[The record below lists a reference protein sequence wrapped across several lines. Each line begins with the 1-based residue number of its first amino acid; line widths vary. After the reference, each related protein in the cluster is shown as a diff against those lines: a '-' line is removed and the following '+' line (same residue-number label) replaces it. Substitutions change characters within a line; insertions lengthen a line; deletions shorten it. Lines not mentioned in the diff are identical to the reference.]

1 MNSTR
6 VGGLLTIGLSALVLV
21 TPAHSAGFF
30 DELARAVFGRPPPQV
45 YPTAPQPLDVTVRPA
60 RRQHQ
65 RKVVASKPM
74 PPVVKLD
81 PATDRYWYLD
91 DPTLR
96 RGDIVVTRSDVLVF
110 EGRAS
115 QNHSASDFTALGKS
129 RLVSRS
135 TQQKVEAAAGGR
147 KFEHE
152 PSPRTIVERDPAN

>member
-6 VGGLLTIGLSALVLV
+6 IGGLLSIGLSTFVLV

-45 YPTAPQPLDVTVRPA
+45 YPTGPEPLDVTVRPT
-60 RRQHQ
+60 RRSHQ
-65 RKVVASKPM
+65 RKAVVSRPT

-81 PATDRYWYLD
+81 PATDHYWYLD

-135 TQQKVEAAAGGR
+135 TQQRVEAAAGGR
-147 KFEHE
+147 KFE
-152 PSPRTIVERDPAN
+152 PDPGPRTIAERDPAN